1 LNAVR
6 PIVNRTLIDASDKV
20 DFSSRL
26 ERLQSVDD
34 IRAVA
39 PGNPVAGKNSRQT
52 ATTISAKAG
61 IDASDAEAFE
71 KAGWTFVKA
80 SGVSEAGEAGHG
92 VVVDGDGHLKILSDA
107 LNVKFNAALGR
118 SAVENILGQHDL
130 SIRRDMGFSPNLF
143 LVTGAG
149 GDAMAK
155 AKSLNQLDSVLYAE
169 PVLIEAIKGR

>member
-1 LNAVR
+1 M
-6 PIVNRTLIDASDKV
+6 PSDKV
-20 DFSSRL
+20 DFSAKL
-26 ERLQSVDD
+26 ERLHSLDD

-39 PGNPVAGKNSRQT
+39 PGGAVANDQSREA
-52 ATTISAKAG
+52 ATTVAAKVG
-61 IDASDAEAFE
+61 VDASDAEAFE

-80 SGVSEAGEAGHG
+80 DAATKAGERDHG

-107 LNVKFNAALGR
+107 LNVKFNATLGR
-118 SAVENILGQHDL
+118 GAVEDILGQHNL

-149 GDAMAK
+149 GDVMAK

>member
-1 LNAVR
+1 M
-6 PIVNRTLIDASDKV
+6 ASDKA
-20 DFSSRL
+20 SLSAK
-26 ERLQSVDD
+26 LQNLHSLDD

-39 PGNPVAGKNSRQT
+39 PGGIVGGEDHRDAAAIAAESGANLEE
-52 ATTISAKAG
+52 AKT
-61 IDASDAEAFE
+61 FE

-80 SGVSEAGEAGHG
+80 SPADAAEADHG
-92 VVVDGDGHLKILSDA
+92 VVIDGDGHLKILSNA
-107 LNVKFNAALGR
+107 LNVKFDPALPR
-118 SAVENILGQHDL
+118 SAVEEILGHHEL

-149 GDAMAK
+149 GDAVTK